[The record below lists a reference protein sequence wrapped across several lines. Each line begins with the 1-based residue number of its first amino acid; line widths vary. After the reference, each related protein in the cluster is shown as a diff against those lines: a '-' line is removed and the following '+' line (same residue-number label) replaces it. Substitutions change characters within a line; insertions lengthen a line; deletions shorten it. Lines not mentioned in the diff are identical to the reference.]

1 MSAIFLVK
9 FHVKNID
16 YTKLN
21 HLANDIVSDALSNN
35 YAVFFNDNYAEVILK
50 KNIENSFLISDSF
63 LYKHGDEILDI
74 TEFVCDEEGLMK
86 ERFMHKYAFLNQLMN
101 ILFRHGILSLDIYIT
116 EDGDE
121 CVERYICLETKR
133 ADLLE
138 NLFQTFIRYSSQTGY
153 TFPNVK
159 IQVQED

>member
-1 MSAIFLVK
+1 
-9 FHVKNID
+9 
-16 YTKLN
+16 
-21 HLANDIVSDALSNN
+21 
-35 YAVFFNDNYAEVILK
+35 
-50 KNIENSFLISDSF
+50 
-63 LYKHGDEILDI
+63 
-74 TEFVCDEEGLMK
+74 
-86 ERFMHKYAFLNQLMN
+86 MN
-101 ILFRHGILSLDIYIT
+101 ILFRHGVLSLDIYIT

-159 IQVQED
+159 IQVRED

>member
-1 MSAIFLVK
+1 M
-9 FHVKNID
+9 
-16 YTKLN
+16 
-21 HLANDIVSDALSNN
+21 
-35 YAVFFNDNYAEVILK
+35 K

-63 LYKHGDEILDI
+63 LYKHADEILDI

-101 ILFRHGILSLDIYIT
+101 ILFRYGILSLDIYIT

-159 IQVQED
+159 IQVRED